1 MSSRPTSRADWLA
14 ARAMLASRRLRPF
27 RSVAVVSFGL
37 VFLAAYL
44 VRGPLADRAAARLH
58 AAGQT
63 TATEHDTLPLV
74 TRYQE
79 TQALLV
85 QRDSALRASQFQAQR
100 ASTTPVLSAGM
111 QQERDSLRAV
121 VSQLNAALDRA
132 AKAPLPASY
141 RALAD
146 TRALRQLGAVQA
158 LVDTLVLLEQVRQ
171 TLDPVAAPQSEFAQL
186 SQRAN
191 AIGGTL
197 QGIGQARNA
206 VLARRVAALE
216 TRGEGADSSLAT
228 FAADTAQ
235 ARARRD
241 SARLEA
247 ALAESLLRDTRQWHA
262 AVQARADSAAHA
274 GAARFLGASPVVA
287 GGSAVLMVFVV
298 SFTLVVLVEARRP
311 TIAHAREVERLTEL
325 PVIGLA
331 ESFRVPREGRA
342 RLQSGTGTDP
352 FRMTYLELT
361 ASGNWDRVVCVTGDD
376 ALVVAAAAG
385 RLAVSAAADER
396 ATLLVDLA
404 PGVAAASAFFGWRDE
419 PGFTEAVAGVR
430 LWREV
435 ARPVGASEGLSIEV
449 IPAGGPRHDTAASV
463 QDESARA
470 EFAAFISEYDFTVLV
485 APNSAAVEV
494 AAAVC
499 RRPLMIITARVART
513 QLRAI
518 DEFVRKLA
526 MSGALIHGI
535 LLIDEY

>member
-1 MSSRPTSRADWLA
+1 
-14 ARAMLASRRLRPF
+14 MLASRRLRPF